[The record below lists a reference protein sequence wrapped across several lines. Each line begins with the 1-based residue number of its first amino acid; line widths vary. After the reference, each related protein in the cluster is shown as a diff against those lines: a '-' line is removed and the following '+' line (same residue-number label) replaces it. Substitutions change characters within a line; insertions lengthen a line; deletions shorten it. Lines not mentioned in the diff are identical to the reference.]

1 MAGLGL
7 QRLDKLSILMKE
19 QRLKYLAQSGGGG
32 LGGGGGDQ
40 GCMTALYEHMV
51 RELIQRRVEDCHI
64 VCVPQK
70 QSSRPKDKSIK
81 ESRVIRIMAGRD
93 AHSSE

>member
-64 VCVPQK
+64 VCVCL
-70 QSSRPKDKSIK
+70 R
-81 ESRVIRIMAGRD
+81 SRVPAQKINQLKKA
-93 AHSSE
+93 E